1 MPSKTEKKNKVPN
14 KATCLAIEN
23 IVLEQC
29 NLEIHREN
37 AAKKGKI
44 NIAVELQQR
53 IEESEGEEKN
63 KLIGELNLILKGI
76 SDDEN
81 EDNFFCIE
89 TTHVA
94 HYKRK
99 ENQPW
104 KDYDIDNFAKTA
116 MMIHIC
122 SYSREFINDL
132 MLKANLPKITL
143 PLIPIGAVELKKN

>member
-14 KATCLAIEN
+14 KARFLAIEN
-23 IVLEQC
+23 IVLEQF
-29 NLEIHREN
+29 NLDIYREN
-37 AAKKGKI
+37 ASKKGKV

-53 IEESEGEEKN
+53 IEEGEEKN

-99 ENQPW
+99 ENQPL